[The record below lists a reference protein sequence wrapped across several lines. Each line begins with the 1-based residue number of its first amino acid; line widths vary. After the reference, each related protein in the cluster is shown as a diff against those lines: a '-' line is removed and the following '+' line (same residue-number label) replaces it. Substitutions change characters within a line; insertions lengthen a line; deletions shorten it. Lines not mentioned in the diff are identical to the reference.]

1 MNRGLC
7 KLYILSLR
15 GGREAE
21 EGIRKRAGLGG
32 GGGGGGGKEEGDE
45 EEE

>member
-1 MNRGLC
+1 MQ
-7 KLYILSLR
+7 IIIVSL
-15 GGREAE
+15 GGRGEAE
-21 EGIRKRAGLGG
+21 RIRKRAGLG

>member
-1 MNRGLC
+1 MDCANYHLESRRKRRG
-7 KLYILSLR
+7 R
-15 GGREAE
+15 

>member
-1 MNRGLC
+1 MQII
-7 KLYILSLR
+7 ILSL
-15 GGREAE
+15 GGRGEAE

>member
-1 MNRGLC
+1 MQII
-7 KLYILSLR
+7 ILSLR
-15 GGREAE
+15 GRGEAE
-21 EGIRKRAGLGG
+21 RGIRKRAGLG